1 MLVQFFFTLRKYR
14 LPVSLRELLDLI
26 NALKK
31 GVIFAD
37 VDGFYHLAR
46 TIMVKDETHFDR
58 FDKAFSDYF
67 SGIADLD
74 LLESLK
80 QQHNLPKD
88 WLRKEFEKHL
98 SDEEKA
104 QLKAMGGLDE
114 LMKTLKERLQE
125 QQKRH
130 AGGNKWVGTGGTS
143 PFGAYGYN
151 PEGVRIGQEGNRNRQ
166 AVKVWDKREY
176 RNLDSDREIGSRTI
190 KLALKKLRKFARTG
204 ASDTLDLN
212 ETIRATAKQGGML
225 DVKMAP
231 ERHNAVKVL
240 MLFDI
245 GGSMDDYIHT
255 CEELFSAAYSEF
267 KHLEFYYFHNCLYEH
282 VWQDNARRHSN
293 IIDTMTLINKFT
305 SDYKVIFV
313 GDATMGPYEI
323 AYPGGSVEHYN
334 EEPGS
339 AWLQRITNHF
349 DKVAWLNPQPVEHW
363 PYYQSIDF
371 IKQLM
376 DNRMYPL
383 SLDGISNAIKEL
395 S

>member
-37 VDGFYHLAR
+37 VDAFYHLAR

-80 QQHNLPKD
+80 QQHNLPED
-88 WLRKEFEKHL
+88 WLRKEFEKNL

-114 LMKTLKERLQE
+114 LMKTLKERLEE

-151 PEGVRIGQEGNRNRQ
+151 PEGVRIGQDGNRNRQ

-255 CEELFSAAYSEF
+255 CEELFSAAHGEF
-267 KHLEFYYFHNCLYEH
+267 KHLEFYYFHNCLYEN
-282 VWQDNARRHSN
+282 VWQDNERRHSN
-293 IIDTMTLINKFT
+293 VIDTMTLINKFT

-313 GDATMGPYEI
+313 GDATMGPFEI

-339 AWLQRITNHF
+339 VWLQRVTNHF

-363 PYYQSIDF
+363 PYYQSIGF
-371 IKQLM
+371 IKELM
-376 DNRMYPL
+376 NNRMYAL
-383 SLDGISNAIKEL
+383 SLDGISRAIKEL

>member
-37 VDGFYHLAR
+37 VDAFYHLAR

-80 QQHNLPKD
+80 QQHNLPED
-88 WLRKEFEKHL
+88 WLRKEFEKNL

-114 LMKTLKERLQE
+114 LMKTLKERLEE

-151 PEGVRIGQEGNRNRQ
+151 PEGVRIGQDGNRNRQ

-255 CEELFSAAYSEF
+255 CEELFSAAHGEF
-267 KHLEFYYFHNCLYEH
+267 KHLEFYYFHNCLYEN
-282 VWQDNARRHSN
+282 VWQDNERRHSN
-293 IIDTMTLINKFT
+293 VIDTMTLINKFT

-339 AWLQRITNHF
+339 VWLQRVTNHF

-363 PYYQSIDF
+363 PYYQSIGF
-371 IKQLM
+371 IKELM
-376 DNRMYPL
+376 NNRMYAL
-383 SLDGISNAIKEL
+383 SLDGISRAIKEL